1 MNADYTDLLA
11 EEFDYSSQDSNSP
24 FLGLGFQSDSNRITL
39 KVLFAS
45 LVNAF
50 KESSAYLCYYQ
61 FFIPVEYR
69 HPRFEECEEE
79 FWRVLY
85 QLMFGSMMWRCYFV
99 GVGEPDILV
108 HDNKV
113 ESFDF
118 VVAFFSLDDIY
129 NLFMSLL
136 CESLL
141 VNTLPKMPM
150 DVMPAVTIN
159 NDTGEGMLISRVAF
173 RDLYRYNCGNYSL
186 ISRLDDL
193 HIKIEKCYAESF
205 IYRS

>member
-1 MNADYTDLLA
+1 M
-11 EEFDYSSQDSNSP
+11 
-24 FLGLGFQSDSNRITL
+24 
-39 KVLFAS
+39 
-45 LVNAF
+45 
-50 KESSAYLCYYQ
+50 
-61 FFIPVEYR
+61 
-69 HPRFEECEEE
+69 
-79 FWRVLY
+79 
-85 QLMFGSMMWRCYFV
+85 
-99 GVGEPDILV
+99 GVGELDILV

-159 NDTGEGMLISRVAF
+159 NDTGEGMLISKVAF
-173 RDLYRYNCGNYSL
+173 RDLYRYNFGDYSL

>member
-1 MNADYTDLLA
+1 MKADYTVLLA
-11 EEFDYSSQDSNSP
+11 EEFQRSSQDVDSP
-24 FLGLGFQSDSNRITL
+24 FLGLGFQRDNMRVSL
-39 KVLFAS
+39 KELFVA
-45 LVNAF
+45 LINAF

-61 FFIPVEYR
+61 FFIPVEYK
-69 HPRFEECEEE
+69 HPQFEECEED

-85 QLMFGSMMWRCYFV
+85 QLMFGSMMWKCYFA

-150 DVMPAVTIN
+150 DVMPAVTID

-173 RDLYRYNCGNYSL
+173 RDLYRYNSRNYNM

-205 IYRS
+205 IYR